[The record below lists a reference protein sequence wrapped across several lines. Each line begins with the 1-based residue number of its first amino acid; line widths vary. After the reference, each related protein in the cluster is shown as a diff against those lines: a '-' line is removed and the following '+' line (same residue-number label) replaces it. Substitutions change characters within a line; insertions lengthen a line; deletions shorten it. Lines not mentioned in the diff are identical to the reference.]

1 MPNASD
7 ERGVA
12 PAFCPIDRFPL
23 SFEGTEHVV
32 GVVFDNEIVD
42 TIPLRAPLRACFNEN
57 IRHNLLPMYFFVIKT
72 IFTQRGL
79 IG

>member
-57 IRHNLLPMYFFVIKT
+57 IRHNLFSLL
-72 IFTQRGL
+72 IFG
-79 IG
+79 IGMGFARSPCLG